1 VPSKIAAA
9 SRPTQAAG
17 THETKRFDIET
28 LPGVN
33 RHLRIPIVRMFGGNA
48 LQVWQANAGLP
59 QFLA

>member
-1 VPSKIAAA
+1 
-9 SRPTQAAG
+9 
-17 THETKRFDIET
+17 
-28 LPGVN
+28 VN